1 MKKILHLIICA
12 LCLVSCNKQQ
22 AVKQETETDIRAKS
36 DTILSFKGIVLGEPI
51 DSVLV
56 DSIKESEVIL
66 IDKSVEYKMSGPSVY
81 DFVDEPTKKKEG
93 NAEHI
98 VLSTYVS
105 QPLEIMPL
113 VALYEEAYG
122 ELSFMKTDHL
132 QAETTGYMVFGE
144 DDSNGQPITRKDI
157 VDTFLEMAL
166 FVKKNP
172 QNLISFSFVWEWK
185 DKSIIIRHEPFKS
198 NEANTFVEYIHKGYT
213 ERMQSIEMENQRLDS
228 IQNASSER
236 KNAINKS
243 QDI

>member
-1 MKKILHLIICA
+1 MVCA
-12 LCLVSCNKQQ
+12 LSLVSCNKQQ
-22 AVKQETETDIRAKS
+22 TAKQETETDIRAKS

-51 DSVLV
+51 DSALV
-56 DSIKESEVIL
+56 DSIKNSEVIL

-81 DFVDEPTKKKEG
+81 DFVDAPTNKKEG

-122 ELSFMKTDHL
+122 ELSFMQTDHH

-144 DDSNGQPITRKDI
+144 EDSNGQHITRKDI

-166 FVKKNP
+166 FVKQNP
-172 QNLISFSFVWEWK
+172 QNLISFSFVWEWN
-185 DKSIIIRHEPFKS
+185 DKSIVIRHEPFKS

-213 ERMQSIEMENQRLDS
+213 ERMKSIDEETQKIESLH
-228 IQNASSER
+228 QAESER
-236 KNAINKS
+236 RNSIKKAQNI
-243 QDI
+243 

>member
-1 MKKILHLIICA
+1 M
-12 LCLVSCNKQQ
+12 
-22 AVKQETETDIRAKS
+22 
-36 DTILSFKGIVLGEPI
+36 SFKGIVLGEPI